1 MAVGSAIRPIPQRA
15 MKDHFTLN
23 ERFRKRAA
31 RWLVVYVACWA
42 GGGAVA
48 ADRWEN
54 AELTELQAVAA
65 AGDPTAQY
73 ALGER
78 YWNGTGGVL
87 QDPARA
93 VELWTAAARRMHPGA
108 IFALGNAAALG
119 RGVPRSAERAV
130 ALWRH
135 AANAG
140 HVGAMTALGKAY
152 AAGQG
157 VRKDAFQAVQW
168 FQRAAAAGDP
178 VAEYHLGW
186 HFENGQGV
194 EMDLTQA
201 AICYLHAAEKGVA
214 DAQNDLGVLYANGEG
229 VPRNL
234 IDSFVWLSRAA
245 AAGHPK
251 APANLEAVRRQMSR
265 SERRRAQ
272 QRLEELTRAAV
283 AE

>member
-1 MAVGSAIRPIPQRA
+1 
-15 MKDHFTLN
+15 MKHHFTMN
-23 ERFRKRAA
+23 EGFRKWAA
-31 RWLVVYVACWA
+31 RWLVVGFTLWV
-42 GGGAVA
+42 GGTAA

-54 AELTELQAVAA
+54 AELPELQAAA
-65 AGDPTAQY
+65 AGGDPAAQY
-73 ALGER
+73 VLGER
-78 YWNGTGGVL
+78 LWNGTGGAS

-93 VELWTAAARRMHPGA
+93 VELWTAAARRMHPA
-108 IFALGNAAALG
+108 ALFALGNAAVLG
-119 RGVPRSAERAV
+119 RGVPRSTERAV
-130 ALWRH
+130 ALWRY

-152 AAGQG
+152 AAGEG
-157 VRKDAFQAVQW
+157 VRKDVFEAVRW
-168 FQRAAAAGDP
+168 FQRAAAGGDP

-201 AICYLHAAEKGVA
+201 AICYLHAAEQGVA

-234 IDSFVWLSRAA
+234 VESFVWLSRAA

-265 SERRRAQ
+265 AERRRAQ

-283 AE
+283 VE